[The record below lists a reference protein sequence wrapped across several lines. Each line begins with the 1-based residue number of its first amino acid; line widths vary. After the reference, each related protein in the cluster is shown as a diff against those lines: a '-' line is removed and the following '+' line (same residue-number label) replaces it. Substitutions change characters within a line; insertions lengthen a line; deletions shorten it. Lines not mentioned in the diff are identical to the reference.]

1 MQVAWCFVG
10 SWCSKISPRT
20 TREKSRN
27 GTLWTS
33 KRIDKPDA
41 KQKLMRG
48 VSRILGFKMTNDL
61 LNILQINLFVS
72 MCHRSNLVRTNL
84 RSPPKIT

>member
-1 MQVAWCFVG
+1 VFCRLLVLKDLA
-10 SWCSKISPRT
+10 SNYSRKIAQWYTLDKQTDRQ
-20 TREKSRN
+20 TRCE
-27 GTLWTS
+27 
-33 KRIDKPDA
+33 A
-41 KQKLMRG
+41 CEKLMRG